1 MQLKEGTN
9 VVTADGDKA
18 GTIDRIVIDPVTKE
32 VTHLVVRK
40 GFLFTEDKVVPMS
53 LVGPATADQVNLRP
67 GAGELDKLPDFQ
79 ETNYVPIDRES
90 STRPAP
96 DQISPFLY
104 WYPPRGAAWRLGE
117 FTAIPIPPY
126 VVETTENIPEGT
138 VALEEGARVVTSDGA
153 HVGDVERVYTDPQ
166 VDRATHLLI
175 SKGLI
180 LKEKKLIPTN
190 WITSLREDEVH
201 LAVEADL
208 VENLPEYDVRD

>member
-1 MQLKEGTN
+1 MQLKEGTK
-9 VVTADGDKA
+9 VVTADGDKV

-53 LVGPATADQVNLRP
+53 LVGPATADQVTLRP

-79 ETNYVPIDRES
+79 ETQYVPIDRES
-90 STRPAP
+90 PTRPAP
-96 DQISPFLY
+96 EQISPFLY
-104 WYPPRGAAWRLGE
+104 FYPPRGSAWRLGE
-117 FTAIPIPPY
+117 FTATPIPPY

-138 VALEEGARVVTSDGA
+138 VALEEGAKVVTSDGA

-180 LKEKKLIPTN
+180 LKEKKLIPTS
-190 WITSLREDEVH
+190 WITSIREDEVH
-201 LAVEADL
+201 LAVDADV
-208 VENLPEYDVRD
+208 VENLPEYGVQD